1 MANKPIILHIAF
13 ILLLLNSCTSETE
26 IPVSPNTLTLEIK
39 AENFFPTDNSTT
51 RTTDKGYETFFTDGD
66 KIGITIVKG
75 GKIVDKINNIPVTYN
90 VSTEQ
95 WVTDGTHPLYAY
107 DDATYLI
114 YYPYDSAITGAVS
127 EADLAGK
134 LNSFIPNVDQSTR
147 KNFAASDLM
156 IGTGT
161 LSGTELKVTLQHYM
175 SLVVLCPQ
183 GNKYIAGDYEYHSLY
198 TSITSLQAGD
208 VTAGY
213 EPGDGTLR
221 FILPPSV
228 STDIAISYTTAQS
241 RTRSYTLTRT
251 PTKGKYSKIN
261 LTTGS
266 SITPSTITLGDRY
279 MANGAIVP
287 KDANMTDSWKKNCL
301 GLIFSL
307 ATSDID
313 RGHGWTHGYVMAAKE
328 ESFPNDIMTKCWSTN
343 SNYDEPFLINCVDL
357 SLSRAN
363 KEGYTET
370 EALIDSYASDDRYG
384 VVQQILYY
392 RKQNPCMSN
401 AIYSPWY
408 VPSCGQWYDILTNLG
423 EINMESFSNYNGGWE
438 GTSDA
443 RGTIETKMNVAGG
456 TFSLNSGS
464 STRSAFFHCSS
475 ESSTTHNWSMRFDD
489 RKSTFLTPLGKS
501 IIGDSNKGSEYG
513 RKFLRPVLA
522 F

>member
-26 IPVSPNTLTLEIK
+26 TPVSPSTLTLEIK
-39 AENFFPTDNSTT
+39 AENFLPTDHSTA
-51 RTTDKGYETFFTDGD
+51 RTTDKGYEIFFTNGD
-66 KIGITIVKG
+66 KLGITIVKG
-75 GKIVDKINNIPVTYN
+75 GKIVDGINNIPFTYDIN
-90 VSTEQ
+90 TQQWATE
-95 WVTDGTHPLYAY
+95 DTHPLYAY
-107 DDATYLI
+107 DDATYLV
-114 YYPYDSAITGAVS
+114 YYPYDATITDAVS

-134 LNSFIPNVDQSTR
+134 LNSFIPNTDQSTR
-147 KNFAASDLM
+147 ENFTASDLM

-161 LSGTELKVTLQHYM
+161 LSGTELKVTLQHCM
-175 SLVVLCPQ
+175 SLIVLCPQ

-198 TSITSLQAGD
+198 TSITSLQAGN

-228 STDIAISYTTAQS
+228 ATDITLAYTTAES
-241 RTRSYTLTRT
+241 RTPSYTLIIT

-266 SITPSTITLGDRY
+266 GALPYTIALGDRY
-279 MANGAIVP
+279 LANGAIVS
-287 KDANMTDSWKKNCL
+287 KDATMPDSWKKNCL

-307 ATSDID
+307 TPSDTD
-313 RGHGWTHGYVMAAKE
+313 QDHGWTHGYVMATKE
-328 ESFPNDIMTKCWSTN
+328 ENFPNDIITKCWSTN
-343 SNYDEPFLINCVDL
+343 SNYDEPTLTNYTDPA
-357 SLSRAN
+357 SSSAN

-370 EALIDSYASDDRYG
+370 EALIASYASDDRYG

-392 RKQNPCMSN
+392 RKHNPCPDG
-401 AIYSPWY
+401 APYSPWY

-423 EINMESFSNYNGGWE
+423 GINMESYPNYMGGW
-438 GTSDA
+438 GGISGA
-443 RGTIETKMNVAGG
+443 RTAIGTKMNAVGG
-456 TFSLNSGS
+456 TFNLNSGS
-464 STRSAFFHCSS
+464 GTSRAFLHCSS
-475 ESSTTHNWSMRFDD
+475 ESSATHNWSMRFDGGGN
-489 RKSTFLTPLGKS
+489 TFLTPLAKDL
-501 IIGDSNKGSEYG
+501 IGDGNKNSDYG

>member
-1 MANKPIILHIAF
+1 
-13 ILLLLNSCTSETE
+13 
-26 IPVSPNTLTLEIK
+26 
-39 AENFFPTDNSTT
+39 
-51 RTTDKGYETFFTDGD
+51 
-66 KIGITIVKG
+66 
-75 GKIVDKINNIPVTYN
+75 
-90 VSTEQ
+90 
-95 WVTDGTHPLYAY
+95 
-107 DDATYLI
+107 
-114 YYPYDSAITGAVS
+114 
-127 EADLAGK
+127 
-134 LNSFIPNVDQSTR
+134 
-147 KNFAASDLM
+147 
-156 IGTGT
+156 
-161 LSGTELKVTLQHYM
+161 
-175 SLVVLCPQ
+175 
-183 GNKYIAGDYEYHSLY
+183 
-198 TSITSLQAGD
+198 
-208 VTAGY
+208 
-213 EPGDGTLR
+213 
-221 FILPPSV
+221 
-228 STDIAISYTTAQS
+228 
-241 RTRSYTLTRT
+241 
-251 PTKGKYSKIN
+251 
-261 LTTGS
+261 
-266 SITPSTITLGDRY
+266 

-423 EINMESFSNYNGGWE
+423 EINTESFSNYNGGWE